1 MIAYPMS
8 NVGDICQQNACDRMA
23 DGFIRE
29 DYDMLPEPSHG
40 QRASEQPAHMN
51 ETEVEELL
59 HDMESSELEGV
70 NGDDNRLL
78 LQESLQSGNE
88 DSSLI
93 SKAASMDLCNLQA
106 GNGLEMLGNKVVSE
120 DADNGT
126 VEKSATQ
133 QDPLDRGQEQ
143 DQMLV
148 DEIPPIL
155 TNRCDKG
162 SAQAPILSTDL
173 PETSPAVETLL
184 DVPVS
189 ADVSFAGVLSGL
201 VQPGLLPDPC
211 ADGKCSSV
219 PSSVPLLNEVL
230 QAQMQSQILV
240 LGALR

>member
-1 MIAYPMS
+1 MSAHLIS
-8 NVGDICQQNACDRMA
+8 NVGDISQQNACDCMA

-40 QRASEQPAHMN
+40 PSDQPAHMN

-59 HDMESSELEGV
+59 HEMESNELEGI
-70 NGDDNRLL
+70 NGEDNRLL
-78 LQESLQSGNE
+78 LQESLQSGNK
-88 DSSLI
+88 DSTLI
-93 SKAASMDLCNLQA
+93 SKAASMDLCNVQA
-106 GNGLEMLGNKVVSE
+106 GNELEMLGNKVVSE

-126 VEKSATQ
+126 VEKSTTQ
-133 QDPLDRGQEQ
+133 QDPLERGQEQ

-173 PETSPAVETLL
+173 PETLPALL
-184 DVPVS
+184 DVPAS

-219 PSSVPLLNEVL
+219 PSSVPLLNEML

>member
-1 MIAYPMS
+1 MSAYPMS

-59 HDMESSELEGV
+59 HEMESNELEGI
-70 NGDDNRLL
+70 NGNDNRLL

-93 SKAASMDLCNLQA
+93 SKAASMDLCNVQA

-126 VEKSATQ
+126 VEKSTTQ
-133 QDPLDRGQEQ
+133 QEPLERGQEQ

-148 DEIPPIL
+148 DGIPPIL

-162 SAQAPILSTDL
+162 S
-173 PETSPAVETLL
+173 SPAAETLL

>member
-1 MIAYPMS
+1 MS
-8 NVGDICQQNACDRMA
+8 NVGDICQQNARDRMA
-23 DGFIRE
+23 DGFIQE
-29 DYDMLPEPSHG
+29 DYDMLPEPSHR
-40 QRASEQPAHMN
+40 QRTSEQPAHMN

-59 HDMESSELEGV
+59 HEMESNELEGI
-70 NGDDNRLL
+70 NGDDNGLL

-88 DSSLI
+88 DSTLI
-93 SKAASMDLCNLQA
+93 SKAASMDLCNVQA

-133 QDPLDRGQEQ
+133 QDSLERGQEQ
-143 DQMLV
+143 DRMLV
-148 DEIPPIL
+148 DDIPPIL

-184 DVPVS
+184 HVPAS
-189 ADVSFAGVLSGL
+189 ADGSFAGVLSGL
-201 VQPGLLPDPC
+201 VQPGSLPDPC

-219 PSSVPLLNEVL
+219 PSSVPLLNEML